1 MAKSSISQHAQ
12 SGLVPFPLIPRQWEQ
27 YIDVPFVLPA
37 LTFPW
42 DIFDGIEQ
50 EYYLHL
56 YDSLRRE
63 RVKRLD
69 KAGNADDSVLG
80 IVLPTRTRHVED
92 TLAARRSRSGRKPH
106 DFMPM
111 MRAFELARLLYVE
124 SMAESVYL
132 QVRSN
137 PLFAEACGFTGK
149 LPSYR
154 SFARFDDI
162 MTNFGLWDKARR
174 HSTVP

>member
-1 MAKSSISQHAQ
+1 MAKPIISQQAH
-12 SGLVPFPLIPRQWEQ
+12 SGLIPFPLIPRQWEQ

-63 RVKRLD
+63 RVKRLN

-80 IVLPTRTRHVED
+80 IELPTRTRHVDD
-92 TLAARRSRSGRKPH
+92 TPVARRSRSGRNPH

-124 SMAESVYL
+124 MMAGRQQRMYL
-132 QVRSN
+132 GRN
-137 PLFAEACGFTGK
+137 WWLPLIPGADRTNRAMYVKLIWLTATGY
-149 LPSYR
+149 LIALLDTRWS
-154 SFARFDDI
+154 
-162 MTNFGLWDKARR
+162 
-174 HSTVP
+174 